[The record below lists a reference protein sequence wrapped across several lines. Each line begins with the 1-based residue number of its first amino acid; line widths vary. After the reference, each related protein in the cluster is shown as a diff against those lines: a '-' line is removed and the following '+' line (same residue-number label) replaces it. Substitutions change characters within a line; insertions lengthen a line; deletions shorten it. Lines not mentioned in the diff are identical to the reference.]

1 MTNDKKILPLGLLSI
16 TLITWLVG
24 YQLFI
29 PRITLAQRQPLPWLD
44 LYQTNSSSNNNTE
57 PPARGRTGGSRGS
70 VCPISPAYNPL
81 AIPLVW
87 SNRPLFMWRL
97 KEGEEIGKLE
107 LWQHVT
113 QDVVWSKQVSPSEDM
128 LLYDGEAL
136 QPGERYFWVL
146 FNQDSVPLYR
156 LAFQMVDQPTRDRIS
171 SDLMTIEAQLQ
182 DDRASTEEIA
192 YAKAQYFA
200 TRQMW
205 ADVLQQAYSVE
216 NPSMALTDFLQMTRQ
231 QFCSG

>member
-1 MTNDKKILPLGLLSI
+1 MTNDKLGLLSI
-16 TLITWLVG
+16 ILTSCLVG
-24 YQLFI
+24 YQLFL
-29 PRITLAQRQPLPWLD
+29 PRITLAQRQPLPWSK
-44 LYQTNSSSNNNTE
+44 LYQTDSSSDNTPE

-87 SNRPLFMWRL
+87 SNRPLFMWQV
-97 KEGEEIGKLE
+97 KQGEQIGKFE
-107 LWQHVT
+107 LWHHVT
-113 QDVVWSKQVSPSEDM
+113 QDVVWSQPVSSSETT

-136 QPGERYFWVL
+136 QSGERYYWVL
-146 FNQDSVPLYR
+146 FNENSVPLYR
-156 LAFQMVDQPTRDRIS
+156 LAFQIVDQPTGDRIS

-182 DDRASTEEIA
+182 EERASAEAIA
-192 YAKAQYFA
+192 YAKAEYFA

-216 NPSMALTDFLQMTRQ
+216 NPSMALTDFLEITSQ
-231 QFCSG
+231 QFCSD

>member
-1 MTNDKKILPLGLLSI
+1 MTNDKLGLLSI
-16 TLITWLVG
+16 TLASCLVG
-24 YQLFI
+24 YQLVL
-29 PRITLAQRQPLPWLD
+29 PRTALAQRQPSPWLE
-44 LYQTNSSSNNNTE
+44 LYQTNSSYDNTAR
-57 PPARGRTGGSRGS
+57 PPVQRTTGGSRGL

-87 SNRPLFMWRL
+87 SNRPLFMWQV
-97 KEGEEIGKLE
+97 KEGEQIGKFE

-113 QDVVWSKQVSPSEDM
+113 QDVVWSKPVSSSETT

-136 QPGERYFWVL
+136 QSGERYYWVL
-146 FNQDSVPLYR
+146 FNEDSVTLYR
-156 LAFQMVDQPTRDRIS
+156 LAFQMLDQPTRDRIS
-171 SDLMTIEAQLQ
+171 SDLMTIETQLQ
-182 DDRASTEEIA
+182 QEGASAEAIA
-192 YAKAQYFA
+192 YAKAEYFA

-216 NPSMALTDFLQMTRQ
+216 NPSMALTDFLQITRQ

>member
-1 MTNDKKILPLGLLSI
+1 MTNNKKILPLGLLSI
-16 TLITWLVG
+16 TLISWLVG

-29 PRITLAQRQPLPWLD
+29 PRITLAQRQRFLWLD

>member
-1 MTNDKKILPLGLLSI
+1 MTKDKLGLLSI
-16 TLITWLVG
+16 TLTSCLVG
-24 YQLFI
+24 YQLFL
-29 PRITLAQRQPLPWLD
+29 PKITLAQAQSLPWSE
-44 LYQTNSSSNNNTE
+44 LYQTDLSSDNTTE

-87 SNRPLFMWRL
+87 SNRPLFMWQV
-97 KEGEEIGKLE
+97 KEGEQIGKFE

-113 QDVVWSKQVSPSEDM
+113 QDVVWSKPVSSSETT

-136 QPGERYFWVL
+136 QSGERYYWVL
-146 FNQDSVPLYR
+146 FNENSVPLYR
-156 LAFQMVDQPTRDRIS
+156 LAFQMVDRQTRDRIS
-171 SDLMTIEAQLQ
+171 SELMTIEAQLQ
-182 DDRASTEEIA
+182 EEGASAEAIA
-192 YAKAQYFA
+192 YAKAEYFV

-205 ADVLQQAYSVE
+205 ADVLQQAYNVE
-216 NPSMALTDFLQMTRQ
+216 NPSIALTDFLEITRQ